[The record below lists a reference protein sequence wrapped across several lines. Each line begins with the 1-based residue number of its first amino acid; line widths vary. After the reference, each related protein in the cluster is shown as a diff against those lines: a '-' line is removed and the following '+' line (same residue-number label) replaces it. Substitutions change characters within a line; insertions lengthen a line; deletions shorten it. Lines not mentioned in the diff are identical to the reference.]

1 MKGPQPIQ
9 TLEIELPE
17 EAATLALGR
26 CLAEVLGPG
35 QVVLLKGGLGAG
47 KTVLARGLAR
57 GLGVSEDYVIASP
70 TFTLL
75 NIYPGRVDFFHAD
88 LFRLSPSQAQDLD
101 LPEEAEAGVLA
112 VEWSE
117 RGRGLW
123 PRGSL
128 EIELIITG
136 EQSRRALVSGPEA
149 LIKSMAQ
156 AYKVPEAGQAAC
168 P

>member
-1 MKGPQPIQ
+1 MKGARPIQ

-26 CLAEVLGPG
+26 DLAGVLGPG

-101 LPEEAEAGVLA
+101 LLEEAAAGVLA
-112 VEWSE
+112 VEWPE
-117 RGRGLW
+117 QGMELW
-123 PRGSL
+123 PPGCL
-128 EIELIITG
+128 EVELIITG
-136 EQSRRALVSGPEA
+136 EQSRRALVSGPED

-156 AYKVPEAGQAAC
+156 ANMISEAGQAAC